1 MSHVREKHARGGG
14 DFWSR
19 RKARVAAEEAEAKTA
34 EAAAEAAKS
43 RAALEEKGDTE
54 ILAELELKDPDTLE
68 TGDDFSAFLRS
79 EVPERLRRR
88 ALRRLWRS
96 NAVLANLDSLVDY
109 GEDYTDSARV
119 VENLQTAY
127 RVGKGMLSHDPHE
140 AQAEVAAASPEDLG
154 AGTLEDPVSEDRAP
168 EDLGSDL
175 SPEDLSPEKSSP
187 EGVFAETSVAGPEET
202 SGETVTREVADKS
215 AQDRDAMP
223 HTLRSPRRMK
233 FSYT

>member
-1 MSHVREKHARGGG
+1 MSPVRDTPARGGG

-19 RKARVAAEEAEAKTA
+19 RKARVAAEQAEAKAA
-34 EAAAEAAKS
+34 EAEVEAAKS
-43 RAALEEKGDTE
+43 RAALEEKSDAE
-54 ILAELELKDPDTLE
+54 ILADLELKDPDTLE
-68 TGDDFSAFLRS
+68 PGDDFTAFLRS

-127 RVGKGMLSHDPHE
+127 RVGKGMLGHVLHE
-140 AQAEVAAASPEDLG
+140 EKAEVKAASPEDT
-154 AGTLEDPVSEDRAP
+154 AEAPPDETPAEDVAAERSVTAP
-168 EDLGSDL
+168 EES
-175 SPEDLSPEKSSP
+175 
-187 EGVFAETSVAGPEET
+187 
-202 SGETVTREVADKS
+202 SGETIAAAGPDAP

-223 HTLRSPRRMK
+223 HTPRSPRRMK
-233 FSYT
+233 FLYT

>member
-1 MSHVREKHARGGG
+1 MSPVRDRPASGGG

-19 RKARVAAEEAEAKTA
+19 RKARVAAEAAEARDAVAEAEAA
-34 EAAAEAAKS
+34 SA
-43 RAALEEKGDTE
+43 RAALEEKGDEE
-54 ILAELELKDPDTLE
+54 ILAELDLKDPDRLE
-68 TGDDFSAFLRS
+68 PGDDFSAFLRS

-127 RVGKGMLSHDPHE
+127 RVGKGMLGHILHDD
-140 AQAEVAAASPEDLG
+140 AAAAAHAPHAGAVEDAADSAHGDAAPET
-154 AGTLEDPVSEDRAP
+154 AEAEAEPEAREATNADPVDAAP
-168 EDLGSDL
+168 RET
-175 SPEDLSPEKSSP
+175 
-187 EGVFAETSVAGPEET
+187 AEA
-202 SGETVTREVADKS
+202 
-215 AQDRDAMP
+215 RDAMP
-223 HTLRSPRRMK
+223 HTSRSPRRMK